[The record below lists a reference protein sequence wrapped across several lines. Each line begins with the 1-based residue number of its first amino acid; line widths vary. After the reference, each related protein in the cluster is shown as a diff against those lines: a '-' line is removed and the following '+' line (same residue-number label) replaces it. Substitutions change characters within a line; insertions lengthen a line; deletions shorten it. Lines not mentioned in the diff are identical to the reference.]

1 MLTKGMTVTI
11 KTHDSVLKHLNGNT
25 GEIVRVIDTPDDTHD
40 AEVLPMFVVNLGDN
54 GHTEFWRDE
63 LTV

>member
-1 MLTKGMTVTI
+1 MLTKGMTVTV
-11 KTHDSVLKHLNGNT
+11 KTNDFVLKHLNGNT
-25 GEIVRVIDTPDDTHD
+25 GEIVRVIDTPDDQHD
-40 AEVLPMFVVNLGDN
+40 AEVLPMFVVDLGDN